1 MKYLVLVSLLFVI
14 SCTNN
19 PELKE
24 DDQKQEMRLSASGVE
39 QERIKRMLIRAGM
52 NYGR

>member
-1 MKYLVLVSLLFVI
+1 MKYLVLASLLFVI
-14 SCTNN
+14 FCTNN

-24 DDQKQEMRLSASGVE
+24 DVQKQEMRLSASGVE
-39 QERIKRMLIRAGM
+39 QERIKRILFRAGM